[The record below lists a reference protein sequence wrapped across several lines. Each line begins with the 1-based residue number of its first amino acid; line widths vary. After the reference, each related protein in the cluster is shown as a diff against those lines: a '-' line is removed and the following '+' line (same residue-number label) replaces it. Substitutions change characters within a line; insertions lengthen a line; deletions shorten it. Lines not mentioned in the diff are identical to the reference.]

1 MNITFIGG
9 GSYRTVPIVRAAMQ
23 EKQIFDNG
31 EIRLVDFNLDRA
43 EAVAKMIKK
52 TPEYK
57 QVHCKITFT
66 DKLEEALPGAD
77 IVSVS
82 FPVGSYKTCELSN
95 EASLKRGF
103 FGGDQ
108 ISLSGAFRSLTGGA
122 ILLDIARKME
132 KHCPNAWLVDF
143 ANPVAVYSG
152 LINNHTKI
160 KALGICGGFVNHRWD
175 LNRLIFDKDECRND
189 FKVVSAGVNHLSFI
203 LRGTCKG
210 QDLYELIGK
219 RLAQKDWDP
228 CQITSYPGAEAH
240 IHYALRILADM
251 YKRFGRIIFS
261 TEWDGMCNLYF
272 EKSMEH
278 FCKNYI
284 PKTPAMIDEAFKK
297 ASIARQQHD
306 AQFKTFLDQD
316 LDQAFW
322 DMDLIKNPDFAANPN
337 DVTVIILKA
346 LSGVSREWLAASFPN
361 RGAVKG
367 FKDRTV
373 LEYSMFLDKD
383 GITPEPDL
391 EVPDCFHGLVSSLA
405 THQTLLGDAI
415 ASKDPR
421 ILSQA
426 LFAYPIHQNTSE
438 SKALCMDLLKI
449 HEKEIA
455 PEFQGAKDYL

>member
-1 MNITFIGG
+1 
-9 GSYRTVPIVRAAMQ
+9 
-23 EKQIFDNG
+23 
-31 EIRLVDFNLDRA
+31 
-43 EAVAKMIKK
+43 
-52 TPEYK
+52 
-57 QVHCKITFT
+57 
-66 DKLEEALPGAD
+66 
-77 IVSVS
+77 
-82 FPVGSYKTCELSN
+82 
-95 EASLKRGF
+95 
-103 FGGDQ
+103 
-108 ISLSGAFRSLTGGA
+108 
-122 ILLDIARKME
+122 
-132 KHCPNAWLVDF
+132 
-143 ANPVAVYSG
+143 
-152 LINNHTKI
+152 
-160 KALGICGGFVNHRWD
+160 
-175 LNRLIFDKDECRND
+175 
-189 FKVVSAGVNHLSFI
+189 
-203 LRGTCKG
+203 
-210 QDLYELIGK
+210 
-219 RLAQKDWDP
+219 
-228 CQITSYPGAEAH
+228 
-240 IHYALRILADM
+240 
-251 YKRFGRIIFS
+251 
-261 TEWDGMCNLYF
+261 
-272 EKSMEH
+272 MEH